1 MKDLLAVLRAWLEP
15 MAPPEVAPRT
25 RDARDSDDFP
35 LVSVVTVCFNGAAT
49 IQRTIDSVR
58 AQTYPNIEYIVLD
71 GGSSD
76 GTVDSIRSNLDVIA
90 EWRSA
95 RDGGLY
101 DALNEGV
108 ARSRG
113 RFVQFVHADDWLE
126 PDQIERAVAA
136 ARATGAEIVHG
147 ELLMHRAQGGHWLR
161 TGRNDWYPLA
171 PATLPQISHPTVFV
185 RRAVYERIGLFRTD
199 LRIAADVDWLL
210 RAAREGIAMVHDPR
224 LRSNMSEGGVS
235 TRRQRLA
242 LGEYAAILAREPH
255 HRARLVAGALFL
267 WGSTLPWLAPSL
279 RLLRGMR
286 ASVLNQASRVRAAV
300 RRRAIT
306 LLETLGLARSVRRAL
321 RRAAPEAPVS
331 VPSAVPPGSTAPAET
346 SAGPIAV
353 TPLLR
358 EFARIRLDRPEIDD
372 RQALVLA
379 EKTALSSSSH
389 EDPVEHRRAP
399 R

>member
-1 MKDLLAVLRAWLEP
+1 MKDLLAVLRAWREP
-15 MAPPEVAPRT
+15 VVPPEVAPRAP
-25 RDARDSDDFP
+25 DARDSDEFP
-35 LVSVVTVCFNGAAT
+35 LVSIVTVCFNRAST

-76 GTVDSIRSNLDVIA
+76 GTVDVIRANLGLIA

-101 DALNEGV
+101 AALNEGV
-108 ARSRG
+108 VRSRG

-161 TGRNDWYPLA
+161 TGRNDWYPPA
-171 PATLPQISHPTVFV
+171 PATLPAISHPTVFV
-185 RRAVYERIGLFRTD
+185 QRSVYERIGLFRTD

-210 RAAREGIAMVHDPR
+210 RAAREGVAMVHEPR

-255 HRARLVAGALFL
+255 HRARLVAGALFM
-267 WGSTLPWLAPSL
+267 WGSTLPWLAPLL
-279 RLLRGMR
+279 RLLRRAR
-286 ASVLNQASRVRAAV
+286 ASAVNRVSLARGAV
-300 RRRAIT
+300 RRRAIE
-306 LLETLGLARSVRRAL
+306 LLETLGLARSARRAMQ
-321 RRAAPEAPVS
+321 RVAPQ
-331 VPSAVPPGSTAPAET
+331 APAPAPA
-346 SAGPIAV
+346 SAQPIEV

-358 EFARIRLDRPEIDD
+358 EFARIRLERPDLDD
-372 RQALVLA
+372 HQTLGLA
-379 EKTALSSSSH
+379 RETALSSSSH
-389 EDPVEHRRAP
+389 EDPVEHR
-399 R
+399 